1 MMNINKI
8 RLLLC
13 EMLLLLFFLAS
24 PALAEPV
31 LDDLVLIANAN
42 SGIEHLTKREVVNI
56 YLGRYRRLD
65 IGSTAEP
72 IDLSS
77 KTDAK
82 SMFYRLLVDKNL
94 AEINAYW
101 SRLVFSGKTRP
112 PQQADSIDEVLE
124 IVGHNRNALGYVDR
138 ASVNSEVVIVFE
150 WSDT

>member
-1 MMNINKI
+1 MNINKT
-8 RLLLC
+8 RLLPYV
-13 EMLLLLFFLAS
+13 MLLALLFPVHSVLAA
-24 PALAEPV
+24 PA
-31 LDDLVLIANAN
+31 LDDLVLVANAN
-42 SGIEHLTKREVVNI
+42 SGIERLTKREVVNI

-65 IGSTAEP
+65 TGSTAEP

-82 SMFYRLLVDKNL
+82 AMFYRLLVDKNL

-112 PQQADSIDEVLE
+112 PQQVDDVDKVLE
-124 IVGHNRNALGYVDR
+124 IVGNNPNALGYIDR
-138 ASVNSEVVIVFE
+138 AAVNSQVIIVFE